1 LKNNSFKSSFLKKQ
15 SSFLNEKKLKNLLR
29 LVVITKIRYLLSLT
43 VDKSIFSRRMPNTR
57 SKGQK
62 AALTNLKAYS
72 MDCQD
77 QKKDKKS

>member
-1 LKNNSFKSSFLKKQ
+1 
-15 SSFLNEKKLKNLLR
+15 
-29 LVVITKIRYLLSLT
+29 
-43 VDKSIFSRRMPNTR
+43 MPNTR